1 MRDMLFR
8 GRWNDG
14 LKNGEERWVCGLLHR
29 GSGGEI
35 LIQTSI
41 IESYMVEPETV
52 GQYTGLVDKNGVRI
66 FEGDIVKATGTY
78 PGEGWFDTGEH
89 DYNFTGLVKW
99 DTDMATYIL
108 GGYRLCTLDKLVV
121 LGNIHDN
128 PELLEVE

>member
-1 MRDMLFR
+1 MREIRFR
-8 GRWNDG
+8 AWDEQNKKMRYGDPRDDGFYFENDG
-14 LKNGEERWVCGLLHR
+14 CAM
-29 GSGGEI
+29 
-35 LIQTSI
+35 QYSI
-41 IESYMVEPETV
+41 WMSSNSDTNPPIM
-52 GQYTGLVDKNGVRI
+52 QYTGLRDRNGVRI

>member
-1 MRDMLFR
+1 MREIRFR
-8 GRWNDG
+8 GLNYVA
-14 LKNGEERWVCGLLHR
+14 GEYKWVYGDLIR
-29 GSGGEI
+29 YQRTRTQYIQEEGSSTLRLVNPE
-35 LIQTSI
+35 SI
-41 IESYMVEPETV
+41 
-52 GQYTGLVDKNGVRI
+52 GQYTGLLDENRARI